1 MKKEYLIYKL
11 SEDLKEATRIENE
24 LFKKFDVKRGLRNE
38 DGTGVLVGLT
48 KIGNVVGYERIP
60 GGGLKP
66 IPGKLFY
73 RGYDLEDLAHAIL
86 KEKRFGFEEVAYLL
100 LSGRLPDKEELASFR
115 ELINDNMPLEQK
127 TKMNIIELEGN
138 NIMNILARSVL
149 EMYRF
154 DPDADD
160 TSRDNLMRQSIEL
173 ISKFPTIIA
182 YAFNMLRHATHGRSL
197 HIRHPQ
203 ENLSLA
209 ENFLYMLKKDYT
221 ELDARTLDLLLVLQ
235 AEHGGGNNSTFTVRV
250 TSSTGT
256 DTYSSIAAERP
267 ASWRSQYPGH
277 RHVPPLAGEHQRLDQ
292 CGRDRHLFYPYAE
305 QRSVQQDGT
314 DIWHRPCRL
323 HHLRPPRPAVEGARP
338 RPCA

>member
-24 LFKKFDVKRGLRNE
+24 LFRKFDVKRGLRNE

-73 RGYDLEDLAHAIL
+73 RGYDVDDLAHAII
-86 KEKRFGFEEVAYLL
+86 KEKRFGFEEIAYLL
-100 LSGRLPDKEELASFR
+100 LSGRLPDKEELSSFR

-182 YAFNMLRHATHGRSL
+182 YAYNMLRHATHGRSL

-203 ENLSLA
+203 ENLSIA

-256 DTYSSIAAERP
+256 DTYSSIAAGIG
-267 ASWRSQYPGH
+267 SLKG
-277 RHVPPLAGEHQRLDQ
+277 PLH
-292 CGRDRHLFYPYAE
+292 
-305 QRSVQQDGT
+305 
-314 DIWHRPCRL
+314 
-323 HHLRPPRPAVEGARP
+323 
-338 RPCA
+338 